1 MELHKFNTKYSIYWD
16 RLCQKNYDEGCWK
29 MNCED
34 YSDYFLQKYLDDS
47 FKSEILKVLFE
58 KDPLTEDEKKKILN
72 SMYLESFLLSTAA
85 HVNSLFFSNLCLSLA
100 AGADVNSRILDNSS
114 EPSPLH
120 VLSMDKSKKVMLM
133 MDILLTHPNIQ
144 VNVKDRSEFQKT
156 PLMIACLYGS
166 AEAFSKLC
174 RHPNIDLNCRDT
186 HDHTALHWAFIATR
200 DMHLVGKIKILEK
213 IFDPDSSNFDI
224 EVKNNNGENVIEI
237 LLRNRYSWLDYDW
250 IWELLF
256 QHPAIC
262 RMVNFRNKEGYT
274 LLFRAIE
281 INQLRAAKFLLKHS
295 NSSLA
300 PVNSDGR
307 SVVQVAV
314 DHWITYRITEGV
326 EDCLRLFSEHLAVR
340 RMLNNKNKDG
350 DTPIIQLLKHGRLD
364 LVNVLLESPEIDLDV
379 RDSNGNNLE
388 TIAR

>member
-72 SMYLESFLLSTAA
+72 SMYLESFLLSTTA

-100 AGADVNSRILDNSS
+100 ACADVNSRILDNSS

-174 RHPNIDLNCRDT
+174 RHPNIDFNCRDT
-186 HDHTALHWAFIATR
+186 DGYTALHYAFYKSL
-200 DMHLVGKIKILEK
+200 DMHNMHLDGKKKILMK
-213 IFDPDSSNFDI
+213 IFKPDSNNFDVAV
-224 EVKNNNGENVIEI
+224 ETNDGENVLELVLRDNWDRYNWFYLDWMWKLLSKHPVICCII
-237 LLRNRYSWLDYDW
+237 LN
-250 IWELLF
+250 
-256 QHPAIC
+256 
-262 RMVNFRNKEGYT
+262 VRNKEG
-274 LLFRAIE
+274 
-281 INQLRAAKFLLKHS
+281 
-295 NSSLA
+295 
-300 PVNSDGR
+300 
-307 SVVQVAV
+307 
-314 DHWITYRITEGV
+314 
-326 EDCLRLFSEHLAVR
+326 
-340 RMLNNKNKDG
+340 
-350 DTPIIQLLKHGRLD
+350 
-364 LVNVLLESPEIDLDV
+364 VLLESPEIDLDV
-379 RDSNGNNLE
+379 RDSAGKNLE